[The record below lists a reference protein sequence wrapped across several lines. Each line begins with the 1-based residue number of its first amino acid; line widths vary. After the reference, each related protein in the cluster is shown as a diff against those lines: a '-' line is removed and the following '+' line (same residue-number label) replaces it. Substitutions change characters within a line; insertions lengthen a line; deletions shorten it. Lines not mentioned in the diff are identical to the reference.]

1 MPDDAALATLYPSM
15 APAEGLR
22 TEMYPSMPSPEPEQ
36 PAEPTKPTGEPKT
49 PAEILY
55 GNKEA
60 PLPVVDVP
68 RSIKEARDADELR
81 QMYNPQQ
88 QLSHVIRDD
97 FFTKDGAQTD
107 LPVPMQ
113 KAIVGEL
120 REMATDL
127 GMSASD
133 VRSLRAIGQT
143 IKAVPSD
150 AQRMAWREQAVTQ
163 LNATYGKD
171 AKGALRD
178 AAKFIAQD
186 PRRAKAL
193 EAQGLGDH
201 PDAVLMFAK
210 LARQARNAG
219 KLK

>member
-1 MPDDAALATLYPSM
+1 MPDDAALAVLYPSM
-15 APAEGLR
+15 TPAEGVR
-22 TEMYPSMPSPEPEQ
+22 TEMYPSMPEPEPEQ

-55 GNKEA
+55 GNKDA

-68 RSIKEARDADELR
+68 DDIKAAREADQLR
-81 QMYNPQQ
+81 QMYNPQK
-88 QLSHVIRDD
+88 QLAHVIRDD
-97 FFTKDGAQTD
+97 YFTKDGAETD
-107 LPVPMQ
+107 LPPLVQ
-113 KAIVGEL
+113 KAVVREM
-120 REMATDL
+120 REMAADL
-127 GMSASD
+127 GMGADD

-143 IKAVPSD
+143 IKVAPSD